1 MLFLFNPR
9 HSLKCPYQ
17 WVLSARPG
25 TTKPDTQKDQSITN
39 QCQADHFIFVV
50 YIEKYSLFQRRC
62 CWYRSSSLQFLTVVC
77 MLLTMTRERKSRGSK
92 CCPMFINPIRFVDRD
107 LFYLP
112 SQSTRKSFVIFTFL
126 IFFFV
131 FVLQLGYTFVAEVVK
146 PGFPVSDSKWRM
158 RLIGSKE
165 PLPKLSR
172 EVPVNAFSVKQFQ
185 DYYIPSDKNLI
196 CR

>member
-1 MLFLFNPR
+1 MGVVSQTWY
-9 HSLKCPYQ
+9 HQAWY
-17 WVLSARPG
+17 
-25 TTKPDTQKDQSITN
+25 TKRSINHQSVSSWPL
-39 QCQADHFIFVV
+39 HF
-50 YIEKYSLFQRRC
+50 C
-62 CWYRSSSLQFLTVVC
+62 CLYREVFIVPKE
-77 MLLTMTRERKSRGSK
+77 MLLVPIIFSPVSNCCLHVVNNDTGEEIERLKVLPHVYKPNKVCGY
-92 CCPMFINPIRFVDRD
+92 RD

-196 CR
+196 CRWEDKLC